1 MSLLDKLN
9 SQNKKSTRQLIG
21 AKTITDRSLE
31 TYGQGELVFFIL
43 RPHNLAVLSTDNIN
57 YRLHAMTT
65 ILKSMPELEQSCMNS
80 RESFEDNK
88 EFLRRRIGDEDVDTV
103 KYLCQLDI
111 DFLDKIQLEMAT
123 AREFVLILR
132 FRREKPAEIITQTN
146 RVEKLLKEQGFDVRR
161 AEKADIQRIC
171 AVYFEQNIT
180 QMEFDDVDGGRFI
193 ENAENAV

>member
-1 MSLLDKLN
+1 MSLFDALKN
-9 SQNKKSTRQLIG
+9 RKRKSARHLIG
-21 AKTITDRSLE
+21 ARNIGDHSLE
-31 TYGQGELVFFIL
+31 TYNHGELVFFIV

-88 EFLRRRIGDEDVDTV
+88 DFLRRRIETEDVDAV
-103 KYLCQLDI
+103 KELCRLDI
-111 DFLDKIQLEMAT
+111 EFLDKIQLEMAT

-132 FRREKPAEIITQTN
+132 FRREKPAEIMNQIN
-146 RVEKLLKEQGFDVRR
+146 RTEKLLKEQGFDIRR
-161 AEKADIQRIC
+161 AEKADIQRIM

-180 QMEFDDVDGGRFI
+180 HMEFDDIDGERW
-193 ENAENAV
+193 AENVIG